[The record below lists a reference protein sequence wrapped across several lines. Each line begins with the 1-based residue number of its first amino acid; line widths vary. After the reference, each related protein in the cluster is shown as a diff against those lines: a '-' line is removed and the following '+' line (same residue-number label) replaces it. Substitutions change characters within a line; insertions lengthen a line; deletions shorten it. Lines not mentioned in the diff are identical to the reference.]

1 MRERIK
7 KWIKDNRE
15 YIWREIKKII
25 KHLRDAAKDR
35 QVLMISALASQL
47 QERVGMLDL
56 LFFLESFLEKE
67 GD

>member
-15 YIWREIKKII
+15 YIWREIKMII

-35 QVLMISALASQL
+35 QVFVISALASQL